1 MQVRWRRPGG
11 AWPSGAPGGRRDR
24 TEDYRF
30 LPQHAA
36 GAFSKVG
43 DGAFSKVGDNEV
55 VAGVAADGSSNAVPR
70 RVCASSFVVGIAALA
85 MLFDRQL
92 MGAERGARTVKE
104 KNIILFYYFLEN
116 KNWEQVL
123 FSVQGL

>member
-1 MQVRWRRPGG
+1 MRSWPG
-11 AWPSGAPGGRRDR
+11 WPPTAAPML
-24 TEDYRF
+24 TQ
-30 LPQHAA
+30 L
-36 GAFSKVG
+36 
-43 DGAFSKVGDNEV
+43 
-55 VAGVAADGSSNAVPR
+55 VPR